1 MWLKNHFGHWKVQSQ
16 PFSLLWFL
24 PGPQITQKTKPT
36 FWFSLTNCHRRNS
49 RTWCKQIIPPP
60 ILLLSLGP
68 FPQCHTCCS
77 ESLFNCTTE
86 SSSHNSASFMQLN
99 PLYILLFS
107 LCLLT
112 PLSNVVVVVVVC
124 KTNLNQL
131 FSSINHYRAIGIY
144 FLKATYISDVVF

>member
-1 MWLKNHFGHWKVQSQ
+1 MWLKNHFGHWIVQSQ

-36 FWFSLTNCHRRNS
+36 FWFSLTNCHRCTNLIQANH
-49 RTWCKQIIPPP
+49 TTPHFTF
-60 ILLLSLGP
+60 SLGP

-112 PLSNVVVVVVVC
+112 PPSNVVVVVVVC

-131 FSSINHYRAIGIY
+131 YSSINHYRAIGIY